1 MLTFIIRRCLLMVVT
16 LIAVSIISFIIIQ
29 APPGDFLSYYIANLM
44 SMGER
49 IDPAEL
55 EAIKVRYGLGQPLYL
70 QYFKWVWN
78 LLHGDLGRSM
88 QLNMQVSQIIIE
100 RLPGSFTISLVSL
113 IFVYAVGIPVGVYS
127 ATHQYSIGDYFFTL
141 LGFIGVAIPNFLLAL
156 ILLWFYFVYTGNV
169 AVGLF
174 SHEVLMAP
182 WSLAKFFDLL
192 KHLWLPVIIIGTAGT
207 CGTIRV
213 VRNNLLDELS
223 KPYVVTARAKG
234 LPERRLLYKYPF
246 RIAINPVIST
256 IGWTLPSLV
265 SGEMIVSLVLNTPTL
280 APVFMGALRS
290 QDMFLA
296 GSIVFVLSF
305 LTVIGTLIS
314 DLLLAWIDP
323 RVRYE

>member
-1 MLTFIIRRCLLMVVT
+1 MVVT

-174 SHEVLMAP
+174 SHGSDGSMESSKVL
-182 WSLAKFFDLL
+182 
-192 KHLWLPVIIIGTAGT
+192 
-207 CGTIRV
+207 
-213 VRNNLLDELS
+213 
-223 KPYVVTARAKG
+223 
-234 LPERRLLYKYPF
+234 
-246 RIAINPVIST
+246 
-256 IGWTLPSLV
+256 
-265 SGEMIVSLVLNTPTL
+265 
-280 APVFMGALRS
+280 
-290 QDMFLA
+290 
-296 GSIVFVLSF
+296 
-305 LTVIGTLIS
+305 
-314 DLLLAWIDP
+314 
-323 RVRYE
+323 